1 MKLRKYRAALLI
13 MVSTGLAVAVAAPEP
28 DYQLLASENQ
38 HYRTFSRSELEALIG
53 SDQKVLPYYQCDG
66 QKEFTLLPE
75 VPVSRSRK
83 DSLRIKAYDSD
94 EVIVYREGKY
104 WTLKGEPIAKLKDK
118 YFKHVQHALER
129 LESLENSRLLL
140 RQMEKSRYPVVITFG
155 SWMMFE
161 PSEFKDARKGVARSM
176 STALMIFLTGRKTTQ
191 ADGKFDHIGVGGNVI
206 WNPQMKL
213 TRFESDGVEREV
225 PPYLSLAHELFH
237 AFDGVRGVLDRR
249 TVWNLEKYEQ
259 AEVAEYRAVYFENTL
274 RKQLGLNYS
283 KRYGSTNEGADM
295 LDESGEPIL
304 IPTPC
309 L

>member
-1 MKLRKYRAALLI
+1 MRLRKYRAALLMI
-13 MVSTGLAVAVAAPEP
+13 VSTTLAAAVAAPEP
-28 DYQLLASENQ
+28 DYQLLPSENQ
-38 HYRTFSRSELEALIG
+38 HYRTFSRTELEALIG
-53 SDQKVLPYYQCDG
+53 SDQKLLPYYQCDG
-66 QKEFTLLPE
+66 QKEFTLFPE
-75 VPVSRSRK
+75 DPVSNSRK

-94 EVIVYREGKY
+94 EMIVYREGKY
-104 WTLKGEPIAKLKDK
+104 WSLNGKPITKLKDR

-140 RQMEKSRYPVVITFG
+140 RRLEESRYPVVITFG

-161 PSEFKDARKGVARSM
+161 PSEFDGARKGTARSM
-176 STALMIFLTGRKTTQ
+176 STALMIFQTGRKTTQ
-191 ADGKFDHIGVGGNVI
+191 PDGKLVHIGVGGNVI

-213 TRFESDGVEREV
+213 TRIESDGVERVV

-259 AEVAEYRAVYFENTL
+259 AEVTEYRAVYFENSL
-274 RKQLGLNYS
+274 RKNLGLKYS
-283 KRYGSTNEGADM
+283 KRYGSTDEGADM

-304 IPTPC
+304 IPAPC